1 VSNAR
6 DAWRLSARA
15 LAARVRAGELA
26 AGEAVESGWAGPAAA
41 WEEQVHAVCHAD
53 PAARSAGAAAVARA
67 GGACPLE
74 GVPVLVKD
82 NICTTDLPTT
92 CGSRILAGYRAPY
105 DATIIA
111 RLRAAGAVVTGKG
124 NMDEFAM
131 GSSTEYS
138 CYGPTR
144 NPYDLA
150 RVPGGSSGGPAAAVA
165 YGLCPVALGSDTGG
179 SVRQPAAF
187 CGVYGLKPTY
197 GRLSR
202 YGLVAFGSS
211 LDQIGIFARHAG
223 DVADVYAALAGPD
236 PCDATTRP
244 GPAPD
249 VSGWDRG
256 VSGRSFGWPAN
267 LWKEGVDP
275 EIVAGLEEAASALE
289 RAGARRV
296 AFDFMPGEFAVAT
309 YYLVATA
316 EASSNLARFDGVRYG
331 PRDPASTDVRALYTR
346 TRSAGFGPEVQRRIL
361 LGTYALSAGYYDA
374 YYLTAQRARTRI
386 RREYEA
392 AFARCDLMLL
402 PASPTLPFRLGEK
415 TEDPLAMYLS
425 DIFTIGANLAGIPGL
440 TVPVGLTAGPAAGG
454 PPGVPPPLPRAVQLL
469 GPDDSEPLLIA
480 AGRAIEV
487 RGEVARLPRTHETE
501 FAWPTRR

>member
-1 VSNAR
+1 VRAAR
-6 DAWRLSARA
+6 EAWRLSATA
-15 LAARVRAGELA
+15 LAARVRAGELSA
-26 AGEAVESGWAGPAAA
+26 AAAVDAGWEGPAAQ
-41 WEEQVHAVCHAD
+41 WEADVHAVAHAD
-53 PAARSAGAAAVARA
+53 ATARRAGAAAAPAASGA
-67 GGACPLE
+67 GPLR
-74 GVPVLVKD
+74 GVSVLVKD
-82 NICTTDLPTT
+82 NLCTVDYPTT
-92 CGSRILAGYRAPY
+92 CASRVLAGYRSPY
-105 DATIIA
+105 DATVIT

-144 NPYDLA
+144 NPFDRE

-165 YGLCPVALGSDTGG
+165 YGLCPLGLGSDTGG

-187 CGVYGLKPTY
+187 CGVFGLKPTY

-211 LDQIGIFARHAG
+211 LDQVGIFARHAG
-223 DVADVYAALAGPD
+223 DVAAAYAVLAGAD
-236 PCDATTRP
+236 PFDATTRLT
-244 GPAPD
+244 PAPD
-249 VSGWDRG
+249 VSAWDQGVRG
-256 VSGRSFGWPAN
+256 LRFGWPAN
-267 LWKEGVDP
+267 LWREGVEP
-275 EIVAGLEEAASALE
+275 EVVAGLEEAAGWLE
-289 RAGARRV
+289 RAGATRV
-296 AFDFMPGEFAVAT
+296 PLEFLPGGFAVAT

-331 PRDPASTDVRALYTR
+331 PRHADSPDVRALYTR
-346 TRSAGFGPEVQRRIL
+346 TRSEGFGPEVQRRIL

-386 RREYEA
+386 RREYQT
-392 AFARCDLMLL
+392 AFTRCDVLLM
-402 PASPTLPFRLGEK
+402 PAAPTLPFRLGEK

-440 TVPVGLTAGPAAGG
+440 TVPVGLSAANGH
-454 PPGVPPPLPRAVQLL
+454 PPLPRAVQLL
-469 GPDDSEPLLIA
+469 GPDDAEPRLLA

-487 RGEVARLPRTHETE
+487 QGDPKRLDRKHETE
-501 FAWPTRR
+501 FAWPTKR